1 VLAYDS
7 KDAPK
12 DLRHYADYEVEM
24 MMQGEKGK
32 PAAFLREV
40 IRLRKLVLKLT
51 GDSINIPPNCS

>member
-24 MMQGEKGK
+24 MMQGERKACRVPPRSDKTPQARAQAHGRLHQY
-32 PAAFLREV
+32 PA
-40 IRLRKLVLKLT
+40 KL
-51 GDSINIPPNCS
+51 